1 MPERLEIV
9 AADTGMHLAALLP
22 PGSDDLAVS
31 SAAARKGV
39 SVRPLSLCYL
49 EPTARGG
56 LIFGYGGASVPQI
69 NAGVRDLASV
79 LSNPTQPG
87 DPLR

>member
-1 MPERLEIV
+1 VPERLEVV

-31 SAAARKGV
+31 RAAARKGV

-49 EPTARGG
+49 KAPDRGG

-69 NAGVRDLASV
+69 NVGVRDLRSV
-79 LSNPTQPG
+79 LSPSSA
-87 DPLR
+87 